1 MEDCAMK
8 LETLNEEAETYERRK
23 AELVKQN
30 EGRFVLISGSRVV
43 SIWDTY
49 EDAVNAGYREI
60 GINTPFFV
68 KQISAVERVQF
79 ISREVVPC
87 QS

>member
-1 MEDCAMK
+1 MQ
-8 LETLNEEAETYERRK
+8 LESLKQEAETYERHK

-30 EGRFVLISGSRVV
+30 EGRFVLISGSRIV

-49 EDAVNAGYREI
+49 EDAVNAGYREF